1 MCLAAMATAF
11 TLAACDGGE
20 YETHST
26 RFFNVPDGGMTFYA
40 DETLDSCGIESFDSW
55 TASTDASDWLAFS
68 PTGVDVP
75 GGYYSVDWFYVK
87 PSPNTTD
94 YKRAAMINVDS
105 YHDVG
110 LYVEQSPNLN
120 IGRPTAT
127 TPATGDKLNFVLDVN
142 PSGARDSIS
151 FTIYS
156 DEANLSGGDEWAG
169 LPDSTFTRGEH
180 KVYLNVMANLTGNRR
195 QTSFTL
201 TSAGVSNTIN
211 VTQDVPTAN

>member
-1 MCLAAMATAF
+1 MATAF

-142 PSGARDSIS
+142 
-151 FTIYS
+151 
-156 DEANLSGGDEWAG
+156 
-169 LPDSTFTRGEH
+169 
-180 KVYLNVMANLTGNRR
+180 LNVMANLTGNRR